1 MDNKADRVYFLVK
14 EIYYY
19 EHKYNPLTEEEKK
32 LRDEYRAELK
42 SIKEKECYGKH

>member
-32 LRDEYRAELK
+32 LLNEYRTELK
-42 SIKEKECYGKH
+42 KCKGGTK